1 MLSAVTRPIRL
12 ENAYSALDECE
23 AALEEL
29 ETRCCMPER
38 SPRMKALAD
47 TIAAAR
53 SGVDRVGAGDYD
65 DAVEQTFTELKDA
78 GSQIGWL
85 QVGCCAPDRLPL
97 YHTLLEGLT
106 TTRRS
111 VGQAAA
117 DAR

>member
-1 MLSAVTRPIRL
+1 MLESNTL
-12 ENAYSALDECE
+12 ENAYAALRECETALDE
-23 AALEEL
+23 LES
-29 ETRCCMPER
+29 RCCLPER
-38 SPRMKALAD
+38 SPRMKALGD

-53 SGVDRVGAGDYD
+53 VGVDRFSAGDH
-65 DAVEQTFTELKDA
+65 DAVEQTFEELKDA

-106 TTRRS
+106 ATRRS

-117 DAR
+117 DAS